1 MKIRTKFALTC
12 SVTFGLL
19 AGGAVCAQDILS
31 PGVAGQGLPAPF
43 GQSIFEMAPN
53 ANAAAISD
61 PSRLVGY
68 GDRILLRMWGALDF
82 EKIIMVDAEG
92 TIFIPQVGPVK
103 VANKVMSEVQASV
116 SAAVSRVYRENVSV
130 HASLADVNPISV
142 FVTGNVAHPGR
153 YEGTQTDTVLDY
165 IVRAGGITPQ
175 AGSYRD
181 IDIKRNTFLDAEYDF
196 YDFILNGDMLGYSFQ
211 NGDTIIVRPV
221 GHAVSVLGGT
231 RHNATFELLGD
242 GIKGRDLVKM
252 STPLP
257 GTSHVLVSRKT
268 SEADKE
274 VYLTLADFESFDLK
288 GGDVVTFKRDA
299 APATINISIEG
310 EVNGQKTYALKR
322 GASLKQLLSFVSV
335 DPALVDLK
343 SVHIERPS
351 VALEQKRA
359 MEDGLRR
366 LQQEALTQ
374 RSMSGAEA
382 SVRAAEADMIAAF
395 VESASKME
403 FEGKVVVARGGEVS
417 DIILQDGDR
426 VVVPRKSDVIYLN
439 GEVMMSN
446 AILYEPGL
454 RVKDYVTMAGGLSA
468 NADPDRFVIK
478 HANGA
483 ASEANAET
491 VVRNGDRVI
500 AMPKADNKTV
510 LRSKEMIGILYQLAI
525 GTGTLLAL

>member
-1 MKIRTKFALTC
+1 MKFGTKFALTC
-12 SVTFGLL
+12 SVAFGLL
-19 AGGAVCAQDILS
+19 AGAAGAQDILVS
-31 PGVAGQGLPAPF
+31 TGGPGGLPAPF

-61 PSRLVGY
+61 PARLVGY
-68 GDRILLRMWGALDF
+68 GDRLLLRMWGAIDF

-92 TIFIPQVGPVK
+92 TVFIPQVGPVK
-103 VANKVMSEVQASV
+103 VANKVMSEVQASI

-165 IVRAGGITPQ
+165 IVRAGGVTPQ
-175 AGSYRD
+175 AGSYRNV
-181 IDIKRNTFLDAEYDF
+181 DIKRNTFLSAEYDF

-211 NGDTIIVRPV
+211 NGDTIIVRPI
-221 GHAVSVLGGT
+221 GHTISVLDGS
-231 RHNATFELLGD
+231 RNNATFELLGE
-242 GIKGRDLVKM
+242 GMRGHDLADM
-252 STPLP
+252 ATPLP
-257 GTSHVLVSRKT
+257 GTSHVMVARKT
-268 SEADKE
+268 AEADKE
-274 VYLTLADFESFDLK
+274 VYLTMADFERFELK

-299 APATINISIEG
+299 APATIGVTIEG
-310 EVNGQKTYALKR
+310 EVNGQKTYALKK
-322 GASLKQLLSFVSV
+322 GASLKQLLSFISV
-335 DPALVDLK
+335 DPNLVDLK

-359 MEDGLRR
+359 LEDSLRR
-366 LQQEALTQ
+366 LQQEALSR
-374 RSMSGAEA
+374 RSMTGAEA
-382 SVRAAEADMIAAF
+382 SVRAAEADMVAAF

-403 FEGKVVVARGGEVS
+403 FDGKVVVARGGQVS

-426 VVVPRKSDVIYLN
+426 IIIPRKSDVIYLN
-439 GEVMMSN
+439 GEVMMSS

-454 RVKDYVTMAGGLSA
+454 RVKDYVVMAGGLST
-468 NADPDRFVIK
+468 NADADRFVIQ

-483 ASEANAET
+483 ASEATADT

-500 AMPKADNKTV
+500 AMPKVDNKMA